1 MTADA
6 AARRGQGVAFACSA
20 VGLSCMFG
28 GIWLG
33 DREVLG
39 ASGLGSAVLSM
50 RVCSLLMY
58 VALFVVA
65 CRIVRSRR
73 VGERLFLWAC
83 SVLGLAMFAAGA
95 LVVLAV
101 LPQLPADCADRRLV
115 GLTGLSL
122 TKFVG
127 APVSVW
133 LACAFALLDR
143 TAVMRACA
151 LGMLGAF
158 ALYSML
164 SQAVVAHL
172 LGTVGAVAVAGLLL
186 VCSLVLCVTAT
197 ELSPWAVFRRVSS
210 GFPKAAF
217 SAPGVVKR
225 PLSKVLTPGYAVAIV
240 LSAMMLGFLRNGLE
254 SGSAAT
260 VDPHAD
266 PVSLAALVALLAVAL
281 LWRGLRTEHVF
292 YGALL
297 FATAGILL
305 QPMLSVVVP
314 GASGVLCGLGTA
326 LFEVVMWSLVVWVVR
341 NSTDAFAAAAAARL
355 VAVLGHLAGTA
366 VVVGVGLVLSRP
378 SLQDTLHA
386 SGLVVVLVYVLL
398 LVAQLGFSPQ
408 LQVPFLSSPV
418 AAPDARGASG
428 PASHGAEGG
437 EGKRA
442 DSPRSED
449 EADIDRRYWVEP
461 CDAVADMYRLTARE
475 REVLE
480 LMARGRDMPF
490 MGETLCI
497 SRNTLKM
504 HIRHMYTKLDAH
516 SRQDVISIV
525 EEARR
530 LT

>member
-1 MTADA
+1 MADE
-6 AARRGQGVAFACSA
+6 AARRGQRVAFSCSA

-33 DREVLG
+33 DREVLE
-39 ASGLGSAVLSM
+39 ASGLESPVLSM
-50 RVCSLLMY
+50 RICSLLMY
-58 VALFVVA
+58 VVLFAVA
-65 CRIVRSRR
+65 CRIVRRRR
-73 VGERLFLWAC
+73 VDVRLFLGAC
-83 SVLGLAMFAAGA
+83 SALGLALFAAGA

-101 LPQLPADCADRRLV
+101 MPQLPADFVDRRLA
-115 GLTGLSL
+115 GLAGLSL

-158 ALYSML
+158 ALYSTL
-164 SQAVVAHL
+164 SQAGVAQL
-172 LGTVGAVAVAGLLL
+172 LGTVGTVGAAGLLL
-186 VCSLVLCVTAT
+186 VCSVALCMTGT
-197 ELSPWAVFRRVSS
+197 ELSPRTASRRVPP
-210 GFPKAAF
+210 GALGAAF
-217 SAPGVVKR
+217 AAPGVVKR

-254 SGSAAT
+254 VGASA
-260 VDPHAD
+260 VGDPHAD
-266 PVSLAALVALLAVAL
+266 PASLVALVALLAVAL
-281 LWRGLRTEHVF
+281 LWKGLRTEHVF

-305 QPMLSVVVP
+305 QPVLSVAAP

-326 LFEVVMWSLVVWVVR
+326 LFEVVMWSLVVWVAR
-341 NSTDAFAAAAAARL
+341 NSTDAFVAAAAARL
-355 VAVLGHLAGTA
+355 VAVVGHLAGTA
-366 VVVGVGLVLSRP
+366 VV
-378 SLQDTLHA
+378 

-408 LQVPFLSSPV
+408 LQVPFLSPPV
-418 AAPDARGASG
+418 ADADACGASG
-428 PASHGAEGG
+428 PASQDAEGG
-437 EGKRA
+437 QGEFA
-442 DSPRSED
+442 DASRSES

-480 LMARGRDMPF
+480 LMARGRDMPY

-525 EEARR
+525 EEARQ
-530 LT
+530 LS

>member
-1 MTADA
+1 MADE
-6 AARRGQGVAFACSA
+6 AARRGQRVAFSCSA

-33 DREVLG
+33 DREVLE
-39 ASGLGSAVLSM
+39 ASGLESPVLSM
-50 RVCSLLMY
+50 RICSLLMY
-58 VALFVVA
+58 VVLFAVVY
-65 CRIVRSRR
+65 RIVRRRR
-73 VGERLFLWAC
+73 VDVRLFLGAC
-83 SVLGLAMFAAGA
+83 SALGLALFAAGA

-101 LPQLPADCADRRLV
+101 MPQLPADCVDRRLA
-115 GLTGLSL
+115 GLAGLSL

-158 ALYSML
+158 ALYSTL
-164 SQAVVAHL
+164 SQAGVAQL
-172 LGTVGAVAVAGLLL
+172 LGTVGTVGAAGLLL
-186 VCSLVLCVTAT
+186 VCSVALCMTGT
-197 ELSPWAVFRRVSS
+197 ELSPRTASWRVPP
-210 GFPKAAF
+210 GALGAAF
-217 SAPGVVKR
+217 AAPGVVKR
-225 PLSKVLTPGYAVAIV
+225 PLSKVLTPGYAIAIV

-254 SGSAAT
+254 VGVAA
-260 VDPHAD
+260 VGDPHAD
-266 PVSLAALVALLAVAL
+266 PASLAALVALLAVAL
-281 LWRGLRTEHVF
+281 LWKGLRTEHVF

-305 QPMLSVVVP
+305 QPVLSVAAP

-326 LFEVVMWSLVVWVVR
+326 LFEVVMWSLVVWVAR
-341 NSTDAFAAAAAARL
+341 NSTDAFVAAAAARL
-355 VAVLGHLAGTA
+355 VAVVGHLAGTA
-366 VVVGVGLVLSRP
+366 VVMGVGLILGS

-408 LQVPFLSSPV
+408 LQVPFLSPPV
-418 AAPDARGASG
+418 ADADACGASG
-428 PASHGAEGG
+428 PASQDAEGG
-437 EGKRA
+437 EGELA
-442 DSPRSED
+442 DASRMES

-480 LMARGRDMPF
+480 LMARGRDMPY

-525 EEARR
+525 EEARQ
-530 LT
+530 LS

>member
-1 MTADA
+1 
-6 AARRGQGVAFACSA
+6 
-20 VGLSCMFG
+20 MFG

-33 DREVLG
+33 DREVLE
-39 ASGLGSAVLSM
+39 ASGLENPVLCM

-58 VALFVVA
+58 VALFIVA
-65 CRIVRSRR
+65 CRIARCRR
-73 VGERLFLWAC
+73 IDVRLFLGAC

-101 LPQLPADCADRRLV
+101 LPQLPADCADRRLI
-115 GLTGLSL
+115 GLAGLSL

-158 ALYSML
+158 ALYSTL
-164 SQAVVAHL
+164 SQAGVACL
-172 LGTVGAVAVAGLLL
+172 LGTIGAVGAAGLLL
-186 VCSLVLCVTAT
+186 VCSIALCMAGT
-197 ELSPWAVFRRVSS
+197 ELSLRAVFRRASPRAH
-210 GFPKAAF
+210 GTAF
-217 SAPGVVKR
+217 AAPGVVKR

-240 LSAMMLGFLRNGLE
+240 LSAVMLGFLRNGLAT
-254 SGSAAT
+254 GSAAG

-266 PVSLAALVALLAVAL
+266 PASLVALVALLAAAL
-281 LWRGLRTEHVF
+281 LWKDLRTEHVF

-305 QPMLSVVVP
+305 QPVLSVAAP
-314 GASGVLCGLGTA
+314 GASEVLCGLGTA
-326 LFEVVMWSLVVWVVR
+326 LFEVVMWSLVVWVAR
-341 NSTDAFAAAAAARL
+341 NSTDAFVAASAARL
-355 VAVLGHLAGTA
+355 VAVVGHLAGTA
-366 VVVGVGLVLSRP
+366 VVVGVGMILGP

-386 SGLVVVLVYVLL
+386 SGLVVVLAYVLL
-398 LVAQLGFSPQ
+398 LVAQLGSSPQ
-408 LQVPFLSSPV
+408 LQVPFLSPSV
-418 AAPDARGASG
+418 VVSDARGASC
-428 PASHGAEGG
+428 PAPKDADCG
-437 EGKRA
+437 EGRPA
-442 DSPRSED
+442 DVSRSEN

-480 LMARGRDMPF
+480 LMARGRDMPY

-525 EEARR
+525 EEARQ
-530 LT
+530 LS